1 MLPAEGTVHLQDDS
15 QPFFSPLTLL
25 DDIFGL
31 PFTDDLEKDIEHD
44 MMLITGNLHASPN
57 TSPVPS
63 PGSPSGLGV
72 GSHFPH
78 TRVSIY
84 FHATPLNTSSLI
96 YTTVLLNP

>member
-1 MLPAEGTVHLQDDS
+1 MLAAEEAVHLQTDS
-15 QPFFSPLTLL
+15 QFIYFFVLTFL

-78 TRVSIY
+78 TRVSICFY
-84 FHATPLNTSSLI
+84 ATR
-96 YTTVLLNP
+96 